1 MNSITH
7 TDPARRH
14 DFVVLFDVQD
24 GNPNGDPDAGNQPRV
39 DPETMQGIV
48 TDVALKRK
56 VRDYVDLA
64 GEGNPRNKIYV
75 QREKY
80 LTETRKRVFQDNSK
94 AKNPETADAQKWMCQ
109 EFYDIRMFGAVMGM
123 KEHGAGQ
130 VRGPL
135 QITFSRSIDRVQPAD
150 FTITRVA
157 LENRKEKRAQ
167 HSDDELAAPT
177 HGTMGRKAT
186 VPYGLYRCYGFFNPH
201 FAQKTGANSD
211 DLAIFWEAL
220 LNMWDLDRSSSKGM
234 MACKGLY
241 IFSHESPLGNA
252 PAHKLFEKIQVHLKD
267 KESIP
272 RQFDDYQI
280 MVDET
285 NLPEGVTIN
294 KLEG

>member
-7 TDPARRH
+7 TDPTKRH
-14 DFVVLFDVQD
+14 DFMLMFDVRD

-56 VRDYVDLA
+56 VRDYVELA

-94 AKNPETADAQKWMCQ
+94 AKTPKPADAQKWMCQ

-123 KEHGAGQ
+123 TEHGAGQ

-157 LENRKEKRAQ
+157 LENRKEKKAQ
-167 HSDDELAAPT
+167 NSDDELAAPT
-177 HGTMGRKAT
+177 HGTMGRKAI
-186 VPYGLYRCYGFFNPH
+186 VPYGLYRSYGFFNPH
-201 FAQKTGANSD
+201 FAEKTGANSD

-220 LNMWDLDRSSSKGM
+220 LNMWDLDRSSSRGM
-234 MACKGLY
+234 MACRGLY

-252 PAHKLFEKIQVHLKD
+252 PAHKLFEKIQVHLKE

-272 RQFDDYQI
+272 RQFDDYRI

-285 NLPEGVTIN
+285 DLPEGVTIN